1 MFHNNESDPVIFEE
15 RRWGEG
21 PGWTERPLSGS
32 GNGSR
37 SGVVIVAPQG
47 QPKPLRP
54 YTLILDFVPTGEYVP
69 H

>member
-15 RRWGEG
+15 RRWGED

-37 SGVVIVAPQG
+37 SGAVIVAPKYSADNR
-47 QPKPLRP
+47 PVKELLREF
-54 YTLILDFVPTGEYVP
+54 DDV
-69 H
+69 